1 MIVERIS
8 ASIRGL
14 AARVYVFPSRF
25 WNAIWPRRMREGLYM
40 DNNYIVNIYAILS
53 MV

>member
-1 MIVERIS
+1 MGVFRSKVGVAKICS
-8 ASIRGL
+8 AP
-14 AARVYVFPSRF
+14 PSRF